1 MAWSA
6 IVMLFVQPL
15 KVDANNCGCGG
26 KEVRTPVSLAG
37 SCCSGQAPAKSC
49 CGSQTK
55 ACCSSSKK
63 NCCSSG
69 DQVHSAPCRCGDQ
82 CQCSVEKQR
91 QQQPVVPLNDLQT
104 EQTQTVAV
112 AIYVA
117 PLVVVRP
124 RQDFGC
130 PPFSV
135 HQPTL
140 TAQQICALLSRF
152 IV

>member
-15 KVDANNCGCGG
+15 KVDASNCGCVG
-26 KEVRTPVSLAG
+26 KEVRTPVSLT
-37 SCCSGQAPAKSC
+37 CSYCSAQAPAKSC
-49 CGSQTK
+49 CDTQTRS
-55 ACCSSSKK
+55 CCSSSKK
-63 NCCSSG
+63 TCCSSG
-69 DQVHSAPCRCGDQ
+69 DQVHSTPCRCGDQ

-91 QQQPVVPLNDLQT
+91 QPHPFVPLSDAQT

-117 PLVVVRP
+117 PLVALRP